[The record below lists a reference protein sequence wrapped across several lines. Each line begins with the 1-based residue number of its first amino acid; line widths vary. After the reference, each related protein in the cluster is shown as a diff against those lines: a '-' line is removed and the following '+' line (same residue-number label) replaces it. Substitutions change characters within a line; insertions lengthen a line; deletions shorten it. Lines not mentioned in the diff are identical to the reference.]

1 MNQRLTSIE
10 ARWQRRLNTG
20 LVILWCFALW
30 RTGLVAFG
38 YAVIALLADLQA
50 VIGEPLPQTFS
61 TRHPAGL
68 MIELKAG
75 DLRDANW
82 VSPHL
87 AHASHIFVL
96 GGMGSLSLWLFI
108 LIQIARARSL
118 FDPVFSAR
126 IERVTYRAEQLMV
139 RAITGCSI
147 RRTPASSRSS
157 REIYPPLATSPASS
171 APCLKAHNAPVD
183 VTQEDPR
190 PSPVV
195 SPLQTSTVTAVKP
208 ADAPESVTVEPTHRD
223 DPEPQP
229 RRSDVMSGVTA
240 PSPAPPHLP
249 KFFTEF

>member
-10 ARWQRRLNTG
+10 GRWQRRLNTS
-20 LVILWCFALW
+20 LVILWCLALW

-68 MIELKAG
+68 MIELSAG
-75 DLRDANW
+75 DLRDASW

-87 AHASHIFVL
+87 AHASHMFVL
-96 GGMGSLSLWLFI
+96 GALGSLSLWLFMV
-108 LIQIARARSL
+108 IQIGRARSL

-126 IERVTYRAEQLMV
+126 VERVTDRAEQLIV
-139 RAITGCSI
+139 RAIIRCSI
-147 RRTPASSRSS
+147 QRAPAWSHSS
-157 REIYPPLATSPASS
+157 REAYPPPAAFPSNS
-171 APCLKAHNAPVD
+171 GPCLRTPNAPVD
-183 VTQEDPR
+183 ATQEDPGL
-190 PSPVV
+190 SPVN

-208 ADAPESVTVEPTHRD
+208 ADAPKSVTIEPTHRD

-229 RRSDVMSGVTA
+229 RRSDVMPSATA